1 MGRRSRLTIR
11 ILGGVGLAAGLM
23 AMGAFGGS
31 ATSLTASATAA
42 TYSPVAFNLASL
54 INGGVLSPSVH
65 LEQTVQAA
73 NGNYYVNTD
82 GGNGITSTNEII
94 DVSGIAPHAAIGVIQ
109 LPSALNGQ
117 ALGDGVAIGNTL
129 YYRNVTGKNPI
140 GGTNVCPVIAVDLS
154 NLGSPTTS
162 ATSPAYSIWMPTS
175 ATGLSCPPEP
185 SSSSSFSASESYPIA
200 MYNDVIYWTSKSSLF
215 AWNPSSGSVTRV
227 VSGFSTGGGL
237 SVNSIGGLI
246 YAFVGSTGNSIGMY
260 NLGANGV
267 TSAPNASYTWTLPA
281 SVSGGL
287 GDFQLS
293 QNGSQLWFVREFHTQ
308 IGYVK
313 LPSDLTSSISGS
325 GTGQL
330 YNVTNVPNGG
340 SQAESMT
347 LDPLTG
353 NLWVASGNVN
363 GQSSFGGQVDFGWFN
378 PSSFSGSGTSG
389 GTSVGSVALNY
400 ESTPPFLSLGADDF
414 ALVGSNPAYF
424 SLGPILSITKTDNV
438 NHVTTSGAPFDWTI
452 TAGVSSQSSYPEPS
466 QGVVAEGTLKASA
479 DTNGSLGSGF
489 PIMVT
494 DPLPAGVT
502 PTSVASGTGWS
513 CVQSGSSSTGYV
525 ETCTYSLGLGNN
537 QQTISVGGTLPPIT
551 VPVVGVG
558 VPGTQFDNTAT
569 VSSPNATPQSAY
581 DTVTVVAPTTAPT
594 TLTPGLSLTKT
605 EAPSSP
611 NPITKAG
618 QSVTYDF
625 AVTNTGNTTL
635 YNLAITDAQSVPG
648 ETLNAPI
655 SCPATSLAAGASVT
669 CTGSYTVTSTDI
681 TNAKVADTAVA
692 TATTSTGTSVT
703 SNHSTL
709 TIPVS
714 VPTTSSKT
722 VTPKT
727 TTKTVTPITKSSSTA
742 PTPVKLVTGPPAP
755 PASSTNALPLGAGI
769 AGLGIAGLGYL
780 VIERKRNNQHGST
793 DEVA

>member
-109 LPSALNGQ
+109 LPSALDGQ
-117 ALGDGVAIGNTL
+117 ALGDGVTIGSTL

-154 NLGSPTTS
+154 NLGTPTTS
-162 ATSPAYSIWMPTS
+162 ATTPTYSVWKLTHTS
-175 ATGLSCPPEP
+175 TGLSCPPEP
-185 SSSSSFSASESYPIA
+185 SSGSSFSASEKNYPIA
-200 MYNDVIYWTSKSSLF
+200 TYNNVIYWTSTSSLF
-215 AWNPSSGSVTRV
+215 AWNLRSGSVTRV
-227 VSGFSTGGGL
+227 VSSLPTGGGL
-237 SVNSIGGLI
+237 SVNSIGGSV

-260 NLGANGV
+260 DLGSNGL
-267 TSAPNASYTWTLPA
+267 TPAPNASYTWTLPA
-281 SVSGGL
+281 SGGF

-293 QNGSQLWFVREFHTQ
+293 QNGSQLWFVREFKTQ
-308 IGYVK
+308 IGYVS
-313 LPSDLTSSISGS
+313 LPSSMSTPGS
-325 GTGQL
+325 GTGRL
-330 YNVTNVPNGG
+330 YRITNVPNGG
-340 SQAESMT
+340 TQAESMT
-347 LDPLTG
+347 LDPSTG

-378 PSSFSGSGTSG
+378 PSSFSGSGTS
-389 GTSVGSVALNY
+389 VGSVALNY
-400 ESTPPFLSLGADDF
+400 KSTPSGLSLGADDF

-452 TAGVSSQSSYPEPS
+452 TAGVSGQSSYSEPGPG

-479 DTNGSLGSGF
+479 NTNSSSGSVF

-494 DPLPAGVT
+494 DPLPTGVT
-502 PTSVASGTGWS
+502 PTSAATGTGWS
-513 CVQSGSSSTGYV
+513 CIQSGSSSTGYV

-558 VPGTQFDNTAT
+558 APGTQFDNTAT
-569 VSSPNATPQSAY
+569 VSSPNATPQSAS
-581 DTVTVVAPTTAPT
+581 DTVTVVAPTTAPI

-648 ETLNAPI
+648 ETLDAPI

-714 VPTTSSKT
+714 VPTTSAKT
-722 VTPKT
+722 VTPTPKT

-769 AGLGIAGLGYL
+769 AGLGIAALGYL